1 MEVQQQQI
9 RILLVD
15 DQTMIRQGL
24 GYVIRLQSDMEVV
37 GEAADGEA
45 AVEQCLRWKPDIVL
59 MDVQMPKLTGIEA
72 AKQIIEALPATK
84 IVILTTFDVHEY
96 VYEGIRAG
104 AVGYLLKDADSE
116 DMLQAIRSAYR
127 GEAVYRT
134 AKAGQAL
141 SDVLSERE
149 AGGLTAAYTEQSE
162 ACLLES
168 LTSREQEV
176 LQQMA
181 YGLRNDQI
189 AVRLTISEGTVKTH
203 VHRILQKLAVDDRTQ
218 AVVYAIRQ
226 GIVE

>member
-1 MEVQQQQI
+1 MEEPLQNI

-24 GYVIRLQSDMEVV
+24 GYVIRLQPDMEVV

-45 AVEQCLRWKPDIVL
+45 AVERCLASKPDVVL

-72 AKQIIEALPATK
+72 AKQIIDALPDTK
-84 IVILTTFDVHEY
+84 IVILTTFDVQEY

-149 AGGLTAAYTEQSE
+149 TGGLTAAYKEHSD
-162 ACLLES
+162 ACLLEP
-168 LTSREQEV
+168 LTGRELEV

-189 AVRLTISEGTVKTH
+189 AVKLTISEGTVKAH

-226 GIVE
+226 GMVQ